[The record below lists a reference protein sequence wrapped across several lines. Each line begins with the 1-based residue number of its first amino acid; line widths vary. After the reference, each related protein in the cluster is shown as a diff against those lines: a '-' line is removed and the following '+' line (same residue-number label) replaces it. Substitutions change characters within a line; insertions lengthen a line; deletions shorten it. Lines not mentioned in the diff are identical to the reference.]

1 MQWLLGNDTNPV
13 DVNSRRSIIAI
24 IYIAVIA
31 PCVFILQPGY
41 VQGLVE
47 YLALSEEQAG
57 YIASAE
63 MFGIAF
69 TTLLLIF
76 MEARFDWRK
85 LTVLCLIVAAAGNL
99 LSLSLAD
106 FEALAAV

>member
-1 MQWLLGNDTNPV
+1 MQWLLGNDTTAV
-13 DVNSRRSIIAI
+13 DVNSRLSIIAI
-24 IYIAVIA
+24 VYIAVIA

-47 YLALSEEQAG
+47 YLAFSEEQAG

-69 TTLLLIF
+69 TTILLVF
-76 MEARFDWRK
+76 TEARVDWRK
-85 LTVLCLIVAAAGNL
+85 MTALCLIVAAAGIPL
-99 LSLSLAD
+99 RGSDHPRPA
-106 FEALAAV
+106 